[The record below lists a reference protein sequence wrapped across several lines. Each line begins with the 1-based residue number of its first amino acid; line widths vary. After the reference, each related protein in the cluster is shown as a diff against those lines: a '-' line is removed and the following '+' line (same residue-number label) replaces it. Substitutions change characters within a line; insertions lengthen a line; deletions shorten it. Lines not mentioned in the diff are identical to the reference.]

1 MRIRL
6 YEWLAG
12 NLIVR
17 SARLRARRMGP
28 DDAHE
33 FRHLH
38 AAILAGNS
46 SPCAP
51 GGADCHLDRDLMVRL
66 HSATW
71 PDCGLIEIRPPV

>member
-1 MRIRL
+1 MRIRF
-6 YEWLAG
+6 YEWLVG
-12 NLIVR
+12 KLIVR
-17 SARLRARRMGP
+17 SARLRAHRLGP

-46 SPCAP
+46 SPCED
-51 GGADCHLDRDLMVRL
+51 GQCHLDRDLMVRL

-71 PDCGLIEIRPPV
+71 PDCGFIELRPPE